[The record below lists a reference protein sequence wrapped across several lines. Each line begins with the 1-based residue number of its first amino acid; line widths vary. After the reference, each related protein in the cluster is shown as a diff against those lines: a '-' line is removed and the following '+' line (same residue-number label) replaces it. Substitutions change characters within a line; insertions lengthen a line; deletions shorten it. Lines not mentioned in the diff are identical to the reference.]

1 MKQYQ
6 LIVIG
11 AGPGGYEAA
20 IRAAQL
26 GLHTA
31 LIERRQVGGTCLN
44 RGCIPTKTML
54 HSAQL
59 YKETAHFE
67 LFGLHTE
74 NTSFDWAKIHQ
85 RKNDVVSKLRSG
97 IEQLIKANK
106 IDFFNTSASILSPH
120 EVQLEQGEE
129 TTLYGDNILIAT
141 GSVPSRPP
149 IPGLDLPG
157 VVTSDELLDD
167 PSYAQTDSLPKEILI
182 IGGGVIGVEFAS
194 VFSSFGCKVTI
205 VEALDRILSTM
216 DREISQN
223 LSMIL
228 KKRGVEIHTGAMVE
242 RLEQADGKLV
252 CHFTEKEKPQQISS
266 QQILVAIGRRANTQ
280 GLFGN
285 DFSVEMERGHIVT
298 DESFRTSVDSIY
310 AIGDVSAKIQL
321 AHMAS
326 AQGICAAHIIAGKVP
341 PINLQAVPGCI
352 YTDPEIASV
361 GLSEDEAKKQ
371 GIPVKKGKF
380 IMSGNGRSII
390 DEQERGF
397 IKVLAHQDTD
407 VILGSQLMCSRATDI
422 VSELSTAIV
431 NGLTVDQLAAVIRPH
446 PTFCEGVTEAVE
458 DVHGMAIH
466 LAPKKR

>member
-85 RKNDVVSKLRSG
+85 RKNNVVSKLRSG

-242 RLEQADGKLV
+242 RLEQSDGKLV

-407 VILGSQLMCSRATDI
+407 VILGAQLMCSRATDI

>member
-242 RLEQADGKLV
+242 RLEQSDGKLV

-285 DFSVEMERGHIVT
+285 DFSVEMEREHIVT

-361 GLSEDEAKKQ
+361 GLTEDEAKKQ

-407 VILGSQLMCSRATDI
+407 VILGAQLMCSRATDI
-422 VSELSTAIV
+422 VSELSAAIV

>member
-67 LFGLHTE
+67 LFGLHAE

-242 RLEQADGKLV
+242 RLEQSDGKLV

-361 GLSEDEAKKQ
+361 GLTEDEAKKQ

-407 VILGSQLMCSRATDI
+407 VILGAQLMCSRATDI